1 MNSYS
6 SNRKKSVCVGNSQ
19 STYLNCNIPQGSIL
33 GPILFSLYIG
43 GYIWFAWFYS
53 VCDDTVLYV
62 QAKNK
67 QQPANN

>member
-1 MNSYS
+1 MNSYLW
-6 SNRKKSVCVGNSQ
+6 NRKKSVCVGNSQ
-19 STYLNCNIPQGSIL
+19 STCNIGVPQGSVL

-67 QQPANN
+67 QPANN